1 MHGECVVVTGVTG
14 QIAFPLA
21 AHLAQHNEVWGV
33 ARFGD
38 PEQRARVEAA
48 GIRAV
53 PLDLA
58 SGDLGALPREPSYVV
73 HLAAFQG
80 SSPDYDH
87 ALAVNAEGTGLLLAH
102 CRTAK
107 AALVMSTGSVYRP
120 HDEPFH
126 RYVETDPLGDSGTIH
141 APTYAISKIGQE
153 AVARFCARAY
163 GLPVTIA
170 RMNAAYGPN
179 GGLPHMHLDAI
190 ARGEPVIAR
199 VPDHRYSPIHED
211 DIAWQLDALLDAA
224 DVPAT
229 IVNWGGDEPVSLQA
243 WCAHLGALLGRDA
256 VVEVVS
262 RPGTRQSNA
271 FDSTKRIAIT
281 GPCRVA
287 WQDGMRS
294 MVDALDR
301 RSR

>member
-38 PEQRARVEAA
+38 ADQRARVEAA
-48 GIRAV
+48 GIRPV

-58 SGDLGALPREPSYVV
+58 AGDFAALPREPTFVV
-73 HLAAFQG
+73 HLAAYQG
-80 SSPDYDH
+80 PDPDYDH
-87 ALAVNAEGTGLLLAH
+87 ALTVNAEATGLLLAH
-102 CRTAK
+102 CQGAK

-141 APTYAISKIGQE
+141 APTYSISKIAQE
-153 AVARFCARAY
+153 AVARFSARAFA
-163 GLPVTIA
+163 LPVTIA

-179 GGLPHMHLDAI
+179 GGLPHMHLDTI
-190 ARGEPVIAR
+190 ARGAPVIAR
-199 VPDHRYSPIHED
+199 VAEHRYSPIHEH
-211 DIAWQLDALLDAA
+211 DIAWQLDALLGAA
-224 DVPAT
+224 SVPAT
-229 IVNWGGDEPVSLQA
+229 IVNWGGDEPVALQA
-243 WCAHLGALLGRDA
+243 WCAHLGALLGREA
-256 VVEVVS
+256 VVEVVT

-281 GPCRVA
+281 GPCRVG
-287 WQDGMRS
+287 WQEGMQT
-294 MVDALDR
+294 MVDALER